1 MALLRDADR
10 EGLRKEL
17 AKLTTSVKL
26 VFFTQALDCEYC
38 DLTKQV
44 LEEITSLTDKVL
56 LEEHNFQVA
65 KQAVFDYKIARVPA
79 IAIIRLEQPKILVT
93 GNEKPV
99 ERDYGIRYY
108 GVPAGFEFAALIS
121 DIMDVSAGES
131 GLSTQTKSMLKQL
144 QQPVHLQ
151 VFSTPT

>member
-1 MALLRDADR
+1 MPLLRDADR

-17 AKLTTSVKL
+17 TKLTTPVKL

-44 LEEITSLTDKVL
+44 LEEITSLTDKVQL
-56 LEEHNFQVA
+56 QEYNFQID
-65 KQAVFDYKIARVPA
+65 KQAVSDYKIARVPA
-79 IAIIRLEQPKILVT
+79 IAVVRMESPKLLIT

-108 GVPAGFEFAALIS
+108 GVPAGFEFASLIG
-121 DIMDVSAGES
+121 DIMDVSLGES
-131 GLSTQTKSMLKQL
+131 GLSAQTKAALKQL
-144 QQPVHLQ
+144 QAPLHLQ

>member
-1 MALLRDADR
+1 MPLLRDADR

-17 AKLTTSVKL
+17 IKLTTPVKL
-26 VFFTQALDCEYC
+26 AFFTQALDCEYC

-44 LEEITSLTDKVL
+44 LEEITSLTDKVQL
-56 LEEHNFQVA
+56 QEYNFQID

-79 IAIIRLEQPKILVT
+79 IAIIRMEQAKILVT
-93 GNEKPV
+93 GNERPV

-108 GVPAGFEFAALIS
+108 GIPAGFEFAALIS

-131 GLSTQTKSMLKQL
+131 GLSAQTKSALKQL
-144 QQPVHLQ
+144 QEPLHLQ